1 MQRVTLKKIDIDENK
16 ILNDI
21 LKKYQND
28 EYFKEYYAKLRKN
41 HPRTDVLDVIEI
53 INNNRLCLNCRDLME
68 CKQKIEG
75 HYLNV
80 VDDNLTYVPCKFQLE
95 RNALNKKYETLIFTT
110 NHNLLLPKSQ
120 DLLMN
125 PNRKE
130 ILLHIKS
137 LLSNETKKG
146 LYIYGAIGVGKTYIL
161 ETLLNTYLE
170 RKVKCAYVMLND
182 LYNQLRPL
190 NFSIINED
198 KDEFNRIISRLKNV
212 SVLIIDDIGAERN
225 EAILRDNVLYTILDY
240 RMKNNMVTHFSSN
253 YDYSALEDH
262 FANSSATLKE
272 EIKGKRIVERIKVLS
287 KFYTLDKQE
296 SLRK

>member
-1 MQRVTLKKIDIDENK
+1 MQRLKLKEIDINENK

-28 EYFKEYYAKLRKN
+28 LYFKENFSKLRKDF
-41 HPRTDVLDVIEI
+41 PQSEILDIIEI
-53 INNNRLCLNCRDLME
+53 INNKRLCSNCRDLME

-75 HYLNV
+75 HYLSIM
-80 VDDNLTYVPCKFQLE
+80 DNNLSYIPCQFQLE
-95 RNALNKKYETLIFTT
+95 RHELNKKYDSLVYTT
-110 NHNLLLPKSQ
+110 NKNLILPKSK
-120 DLLMN
+120 DLLMY

-137 LLSNETKKG
+137 LLSNESEKG

-170 RKVKCAYVMLND
+170 RKVKCAYIMLND
-182 LYNQLRPL
+182 LYNELRPL
-190 NFSIINED
+190 SYSKNNED
-198 KDEFNRIISRLKNV
+198 KDELNRIINRLKNV

-225 EAILRDNVLYTILDY
+225 EQVLRDNILYTVLDY
-240 RMKNNMVTHFSSN
+240 RMKNNKITHFSSN
-253 YDYSALEDH
+253 YDYKDLEEH
-262 FANSSATLKE
+262 FSISSASLKE
-272 EIKGKRIVERIKVLS
+272 EIKGKRIVERIKVLTL
-287 KFYTLDKQE
+287 FFTLDKQE